1 MVQNDFDKKVK
12 ELMDGFGEAPP
23 ADLWEGISSSLIRKR
38 RAVLIRRGFGSL
50 AAVAA
55 VVALFF
61 IMGGGEIFTSKPE
74 MPVRTAGNL
83 QKEVPEPKI
92 AVVEQPVKRMAIA
105 GDRRTEG
112 RTDWKTD
119 KSTTNLETDNA
130 KDLAAEEI
138 SVKPVEE
145 LVVKKTEDEPK
156 ASIKENA
163 AVNEKAENKIAVA
176 VPVAKDN
183 RKTLEMYEFE
193 ESVKSKGFK
202 LNKPLLAVSTML
214 SPSLSSGSIELLSR
228 FNSNR
233 NELIST
239 MDREQLQYENVYDNR
254 YLPPVSVGFQVILPV
269 DKRVSF
275 GTGVN
280 YTLLYSYTD
289 LQNRFGNE
297 RREQA
302 VHYIGIPFN
311 FYVNILETK
320 YLRLYGSAGLN
331 FEKGVVARYR
341 VTGDFPENYSER
353 VPGVQW
359 SVAAGVG
366 GEYLLHKNLGLY
378 ADPSLSYFFPGNQ
391 PVTIRTVEPLQF
403 KFEVGLRFH
412 F

>member
-23 ADLWEGISSSLIRKR
+23 ADLWEGISSSLVRKR

-61 IMGGGEIFTSKPE
+61 IMGGGEIFTSRPE
-74 MPVRTAGNL
+74 MPAPMAGNL
-83 QKEVPEPKI
+83 QKEVPKQKI
-92 AVVEQPVKRMAIA
+92 AVVEQPVKRIAIA
-105 GDRRTEG
+105 GDRRIEG
-112 RTDWKTD
+112 RTDKI
-119 KSTTNLETDNA
+119 TT
-130 KDLAAEEI
+130 DLATDSATDLKAEEI
-138 SVKPVEE
+138 IVKPVEE
-145 LVVKKTEDEPK
+145 LVVRQTEDEPK
-156 ASIKENA
+156 VAVKEKA
-163 AVNEKAENKIAVA
+163 AVKEKDDNKIAVA
-176 VPVAKDN
+176 VPKDN
-183 RKTLEMYEFE
+183 KKTLEMYEFE

-202 LNKPLLAVSTML
+202 LSKPLLAVSTML

-233 NELIST
+233 NDLIST

-297 RREQA
+297 RREQT

-320 YLRLYGSAGLN
+320 YFRLYGSAGLN
-331 FEKGVVARYR
+331 FEKGVVAKYR

-378 ADPSLSYFFPGNQ
+378 ADPSLSYFFPGRQ

>member
-1 MVQNDFDKKVK
+1 MVQNEFDKRVK

-23 ADLWEGISSSLIRKR
+23 EDLWEGISSSLVRKR

-55 VVALFF
+55 VLALFF
-61 IMGGGEIFTSKPE
+61 IMGGGEIFTSKPD
-74 MPVRTAGNL
+74 MPATMAGNL
-83 QKEVPEPKI
+83 QKEVPKQKI

-112 RTDWKTD
+112 RTDKKTD
-119 KSTTNLETDNA
+119 KSITDSA
-130 KDLAAEEI
+130 KSSEKDLAAEEI
-138 SVKPVEE
+138 IVKPAEE
-145 LVVKKTEDEPK
+145 LVVKQAEDEPK
-156 ASIKENA
+156 
-163 AVNEKAENKIAVA
+163 VAVA
-176 VPVAKDN
+176 VPKDN
-183 RKTLEMYEFE
+183 KKTLEMYEFE

-202 LNKPLLAVSTML
+202 LSKPLLAVSTML

-228 FNSNR
+228 YNSNR

-297 RREQA
+297 RREQT

-320 YLRLYGSAGLN
+320 YFRLYGSAGLN
-331 FEKGVVARYR
+331 FEKGVVAKYR

-378 ADPSLSYFFPGNQ
+378 ADPSLSYFFPGRQ

>member
-23 ADLWEGISSSLIRKR
+23 ADLWEGISSSLARER
-38 RAVLIRRGFGSL
+38 RTVLIRRGFGSL

-61 IMGGGEIFTSKPE
+61 IMGGGEIFTSRPE
-74 MPVRTAGNL
+74 MPAPMAGNL
-83 QKEVPEPKI
+83 QKEVPKQKI

-105 GDRRTEG
+105 GKIT
-112 RTDWKTD
+112 TDSPTH
-119 KSTTNLETDNA
+119 SA

-138 SVKPVEE
+138 TVKPVEE
-145 LVVKKTEDEPK
+145 LVVKKTEDEPKASVNEK

-183 RKTLEMYEFE
+183 KKTLEMYEFE

-341 VTGDFPENYSER
+341 VTGDFPETYSER

>member
-23 ADLWEGISSSLIRKR
+23 ADLWEGISSSLVRKR

-61 IMGGGEIFTSKPE
+61 IMGGGEIFTSRPE
-74 MPVRTAGNL
+74 IPAPMAGNL
-83 QKEVPEPKI
+83 QKEVPEQKI

-105 GDRRTEG
+105 GDRRIEG
-112 RTDWKTD
+112 RTDKITTD
-119 KSTTNLETDNA
+119 SK
-130 KDLAAEEI
+130 AEEI
-138 SVKPVEE
+138 IVKPVEK
-145 LVVKKTEDEPK
+145 LVVKQAEDEPN
-156 ASIKENA
+156 ATVKEKA
-163 AVNEKAENKIAVA
+163 AVNENAENKIAVA

-228 FNSNR
+228 FNSSHND
-233 NELIST
+233 LIST

-297 RREQA
+297 RREQT

-320 YLRLYGSAGLN
+320 FFRLYGSAGLN

-378 ADPSLSYFFPGNQ
+378 ADPSLSYFFPGSQ